1 MPKARHLGGSGGM
14 VPRENFLILCLKWWF
29 FFHIIYNGKVI
40 LSCEN
45 KSQIL
50 HLNGREDC
58 QQAETD
64 EFMHIMAGC
73 VLRTDV

>member
-1 MPKARHLGGSGGM
+1 MPSRGVRGHAPPGKFFNSMPQM
-14 VPRENFLILCLKWWF
+14 VA

-45 KSQIL
+45 KSKIL

>member
-1 MPKARHLGGSGGM
+1 MPQM
-14 VPRENFLILCLKWWF
+14 VA

>member
-1 MPKARHLGGSGGM
+1 MPKARLLWGSGGM
-14 VPRENFLILCLKWWF
+14 LPRDFFLILCLKWC